1 MQKTISLVSL
11 LLLTGSVLGQEL
23 TLFEPVETQAT
34 EEKPA
39 QPLAGAVNQNGQPA
53 YTLRSATRIGDSYM
67 VELVDRQG
75 KAVKVKWHQ
84 GEHATIP
91 GAGGFTIE
99 DIQQRNVVLAQP
111 GNDPCVNSPAKGVN
125 CLDASRSKL
134 GLAIAAPVV
143 PAATQ
148 AQRGNNGAVPPT
160 GPQNPFE
167 AAVQAQQAAAA
178 QGQPVQ
184 GQPGGF
190 VNPFSGRVEAG
201 NQLNA
206 DQQAARDARQRA
218 RSDRL
223 NQIQPERIPDA
234 QVPAGMRRVTTPFGD
249 RLVPAGQ

>member
-1 MQKTISLVSL
+1 MPKTSSLVFL
-11 LLLTGSVLGQEL
+11 LLLTGPALGQEL
-23 TLFEPVETQAT
+23 SLFEPVETAT
-34 EEKPA
+34 DEKPA
-39 QPLAGAVNQNGQPA
+39 LPQAGAVNQNGQPA
-53 YTLRSATRIGDSYM
+53 YTLRSATRIGDSYT

-75 KAVKVKWHQ
+75 KATKVKWKQ

-99 DIQQRNVVLAQP
+99 DIQQRNVILAQP
-111 GNDPCVNSPAKGVN
+111 GNDPCVNAPVKGVN

-134 GLAIAAPVV
+134 GLALAAPVV

-148 AQRGNNGAVPPT
+148 AQRGNNGAAPAP
-160 GPQNPFE
+160 GAPQNPFE

-178 QGQPVQ
+178 QGQPVP
-184 GQPGGF
+184 GPPGGF
-190 VNPFSGRVEAG
+190 VNPFSGRVEPG
-201 NQLNA
+201 NQLTA

-223 NQIQPERIPDA
+223 NQNQPERIPDA